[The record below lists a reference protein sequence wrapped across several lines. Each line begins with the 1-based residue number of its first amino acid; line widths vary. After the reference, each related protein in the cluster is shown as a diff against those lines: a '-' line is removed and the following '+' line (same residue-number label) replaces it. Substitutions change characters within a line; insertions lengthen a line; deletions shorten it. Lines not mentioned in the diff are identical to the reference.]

1 MRGRLLSLSLILA
14 LVSGCAVQTVSTP
27 FIPEK
32 SRLVGIWAMLP
43 LRNGTANVAEYRA
56 DSKVYLHP
64 FNCASKVEGEVEV
77 SDYRLSDGGE
87 WINISSSLNRFDLK
101 VVRFIGSAMEVT
113 MC

>member
-43 LRNGTANVAEYRA
+43 LRNGTAGGLVLEVVLPSGKHMLPGVPN
-56 DSKVYLHP
+56 
-64 FNCASKVEGEVEV
+64 ASRYART
-77 SDYRLSDGGE
+77 SD
-87 WINISSSLNRFDLK
+87 
-101 VVRFIGSAMEVT
+101 
-113 MC
+113 